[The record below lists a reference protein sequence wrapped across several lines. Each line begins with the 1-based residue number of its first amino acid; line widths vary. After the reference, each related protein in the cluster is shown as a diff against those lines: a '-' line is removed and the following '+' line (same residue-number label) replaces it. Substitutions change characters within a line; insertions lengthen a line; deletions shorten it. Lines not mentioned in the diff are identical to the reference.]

1 VVGAEIKMRPS
12 GKYEP
17 DELMPAGY
25 EQHLMREELLSGKKQ
40 DPFKLLGVSAED
52 KMTFFLLKWVFNAIK
67 QNSDEDDPKLK
78 GKKYMKKAE
87 LQQQLSKN
95 AELMEALGITTT
107 KELNQKVKAA
117 PCAKVGC
124 LTWEEFLG
132 FFFLKDGNLLDYTEG
147 NWWNNLDENGNRIVK
162 EAEKKA
168 SSKKSAEI
176 SDFRDDE
183 SSGNQMSKKGRKF
196 LAELKEVPMTP
207 ALEMLLKTR
216 RIKTEQEVEE
226 DFKNM

>member
-1 VVGAEIKMRPS
+1 
-12 GKYEP
+12 
-17 DELMPAGY
+17 
-25 EQHLMREELLSGKKQ
+25 
-40 DPFKLLGVSAED
+40 
-52 KMTFFLLKWVFNAIK
+52 
-67 QNSDEDDPKLK
+67 
-78 GKKYMKKAE
+78 
-87 LQQQLSKN
+87 
-95 AELMEALGITTT
+95 MEALGITTT

-183 SSGNQMSKKGRKF
+183 SSGNKMSKKGRKF
-196 LAELKEVPMTP
+196 LAELKEVTMTP

>member
-132 FFFLKDGNLLDYTEG
+132 FFFLKEGNLLDYTEG
-147 NWWNNLDENGNRIVK
+147 NWWNNLDENGNRIIK

-183 SSGNQMSKKGRKF
+183 SSGNKMSKKSRKF

>member
-132 FFFLKDGNLLDYTEG
+132 FFFLKEGNLLDYTEG
-147 NWWNNLDENGNRIVK
+147 NWWNNLDENGNRIIK

-183 SSGNQMSKKGRKF
+183 SSGNKMSKKGRKF

>member
-1 VVGAEIKMRPS
+1 MRPS

-17 DELMPAGY
+17 GELMPAGY
-25 EQHLMREELLSGKKQ
+25 EQHLLREELLSGKKQ

-95 AELMEALGITTT
+95 AELMSALGITST

-132 FFFLKDGNLLDYTEG
+132 FFFLKDGNILDYAEG

-162 EAEKKA
+162 EADKKA
-168 SSKKSAEI
+168 NSKKSAEI
-176 SDFRDDE
+176 SDYRDDD
-183 SSGNQMSKKGRKF
+183 SSGNKMSKKGRKF

-207 ALEMLLKTR
+207 AL
-216 RIKTEQEVEE
+216 
-226 DFKNM
+226 

>member
-1 VVGAEIKMRPS
+1 MRPS
-12 GKYEP
+12 GKYES

-25 EQHLMREELLSGKKQ
+25 ESHLLREELLSGKKQ

-95 AELMEALGITTT
+95 TELMEALGITTT

-124 LTWEEFLG
+124 LTWDEFLG
-132 FFFLKDGNLLDYTEG
+132 FFFLKDGNILDYAEG

-183 SSGNQMSKKGRKF
+183 SSGNKMSKKGRKF

-216 RIKTEQEVEE
+216 KIKTEQEVEE